1 MRIRIVKLAR
11 IMVDGRPRTARVVP
25 GGYVVESAEVGERE
39 VSTEEVRL
47 LAPAVPTKI
56 IAVGWN
62 FPAHVAEMIDR
73 MPERTL
79 PNLLDEPVLFL
90 KPPSALV
97 GHLEAVVYPRQAT
110 RVEYEGELVAVIG
123 REARRV
129 APDEARDVVAGWTCG
144 NDVTERN
151 LQRRDKQ
158 WWRAK
163 GFDTFAPVGP
173 YLETEPPDPEAWI
186 RTYRNG
192 ELVQQGRV
200 GDMLRDPFVIIS
212 LISEAMTLVPGDMV
226 MLGTPPGVGEV
237 RPGYVVEV
245 DIEGVGRLRNPV
257 VAED

>member
-1 MRIRIVKLAR
+1 VKLAR
-11 IMVDGRPRTARVVP
+11 IMADGRPRTARVVP

-39 VSTEEVRL
+39 VSTEEARL
-47 LAPAVPTKI
+47 LPPAVPTKI

-62 FPAHVAEMIDR
+62 FPAHVEEMVGR

-79 PNLLDEPVLFL
+79 PNPLDEPLLFL

-110 RVEYEGELVAVIG
+110 RVEFEGELVAVIG

-129 APDEARDVVAGWTCG
+129 DPDEAREVVAGWTCG
-144 NDVTERN
+144 NDVTERD

-173 YLETEPPDPEAWI
+173 YLETEPPDSEARI

-200 GDMLRDPFVIIS
+200 GDMLRDPFIIIS

-237 RPGYVVEV
+237 RPGDVVEV
-245 DIEGVGRLRNPV
+245 DIEGVGRLQNPV
-257 VAED
+257 VAEI